1 MIPAN
6 IALAVIGLKCAPIVP
21 LVNTV
26 NYEKDGMM
34 NVDKTVS
41 IGAKSDY
48 HEPAVLDFIA
58 VVQCD
63 YSEQMD
69 VFRWILNDTSYAC
82 IWIRH
87 DKDTFTQEDISE
99 RATDNANYIT
109 RKNGDGSESQFKA
122 GDIKPA
128 HIHMIVRVRK
138 KMRASTLSKRFCGQV
153 HFEATAQKYGDTF
166 EACRYLTHE
175 SFRARS
181 KYQYSRDCVQFSG
194 ASFCEARGYYNDL
207 MRQDGDNLLSD
218 LQHFIQYKDNSSEF
232 TSIADRALTSSAIA
246 TRLAVQCGDITLVK
260 RIMSHSY
267 FFDHLL

>member
-1 MIPAN
+1 MD
-6 IALAVIGLKCAPIVP
+6 VYKIVS
-21 LVNTV
+21 
-26 NYEKDGMM
+26 D
-34 NVDKTVS
+34 
-41 IGAKSDY
+41 GAKSDY

-63 YSEQMD
+63 YGDQMD

-82 IWIRH
+82 IWIQH
-87 DKDTFTQEDISE
+87 DKDKYTPEDIAE
-99 RATDNANYIT
+99 RAADGADYII
-109 RKNGDGSESQFKA
+109 RKNGDGSESQFKS

-181 KYQYSRDCVQFSG
+181 KYQYPRECVQFSG
-194 ASFCEARGYYNDL
+194 SSFCDSRSYYNDL
-207 MRQDGDNLLSD
+207 MNQDGNLLLSD
-218 LQHFIQYKDNSSEF
+218 LQRFMQYKDNSSDF
-232 TSIADRALTSSAIA
+232 SGIADGTLTSSAIA
-246 TRLAVQCGDITLVK
+246 TRVAVHNGDTTLVK